1 MAIAQ
6 AIFARSQTAEGIV
19 MDYEL
24 KRSIS
29 DIQSKIANI
38 DHRLLRHI
46 EGGEA
51 RNQADRLAVGGVE

>member
-1 MAIAQ
+1 
-6 AIFARSQTAEGIV
+6 